1 MPAPAIQC
9 SRGQR
14 LFWRSVPEQR
24 AHDSAAACA
33 DAEQN
38 PAGDTCA
45 SEERSQPERSHPHQD
60 TSEFTLVNT
69 HATSHCARP

>member
-1 MPAPAIQC
+1 MPAPAIEC
-9 SRGQR
+9 SRGHF
-14 LFWRSVPEQR
+14 LLWRSVSEQR
-24 AHDSAAACA
+24 ERDSAAACA

-60 TSEFTLVNT
+60 TGEFTLADT